1 MHYQCY
7 SCFVSIQQPFQG
19 AEFTGINVFFMVIR
33 LIFYEGM
40 NTFIL
45 RGHIKLIKSDSN
57 EIYNVT
63 KISISDKCTS
73 FETAFHQSMLK
84 YLLWF
89 S

>member
-1 MHYQCY
+1 MHYQ
-7 SCFVSIQQPFQG
+7 CFVSIQQPFQG
-19 AEFTGINVFFMVIR
+19 AEFTGINVFSWSYVF

-45 RGHIKLIKSDSN
+45 FGHIKLIKSDRN
-57 EIYNVT
+57 EIYNVP

-84 YLLWF
+84 YLL
-89 S
+89 